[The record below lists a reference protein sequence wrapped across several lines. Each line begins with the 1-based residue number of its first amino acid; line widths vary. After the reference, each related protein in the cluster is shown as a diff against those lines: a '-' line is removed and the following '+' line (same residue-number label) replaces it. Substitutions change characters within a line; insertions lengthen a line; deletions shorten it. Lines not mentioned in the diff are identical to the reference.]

1 MSRKSPEV
9 CQLNPSETDLPGP
22 GIGVC
27 LPVEKRF
34 AFRPA
39 LGSIGSGLR
48 FAASVLV
55 DLCLPRSCAGCGQM
69 DTQPQRSWCL
79 ECWKKV
85 PWAVSPLCPR
95 CGRPFT
101 DSPDSPDHLCGECI
115 EPTFHFDTAR
125 SAVLHEGI
133 IRTRIHQFKFG
144 AQLELAPPLV
154 ELLEIA
160 YADWGLPAPGLI
172 VPVPLHPK
180 RLQERGF
187 NQSGLLAGE
196 FGRKLRVPVSF
207 DAIIRKN
214 RTQPQTRLNR
224 RERLKN
230 VKGAFELV
238 VAQRVRGHR
247 VLLIDD
253 VFTTGTTLSECARVL
268 KSKGGAS
275 EVHAVTVTR
284 ALPG

>member
-1 MSRKSPEV
+1 MKTPVFERRARKVPLDANNMWS
-9 CQLNPSETDLPGP
+9 
-22 GIGVC
+22 
-27 LPVEKRF
+27 
-34 AFRPA
+34 AFRPV
-39 LGSIGSGLR
+39 LGSIGSGLK
-48 FAASVLV
+48 FAGSVLV
-55 DLCLPRSCAGCGQM
+55 DLCLPRSCAGCQRI

-79 ECWKKV
+79 ECWENI
-85 PWAVSPLCPR
+85 PWVVSPLCPG

-115 EPTFHFDTAR
+115 EPAFHFDTAR

-144 AQLELAPPLV
+144 AQMEWAPPLV

-160 YADWGLPAPGLI
+160 YAGWGLPDPDLI
-172 VPVPLHPK
+172 VPVPLHLK
-180 RLQERGF
+180 RLKERGF

-196 FGRKLRVPVSF
+196 FARKLRVPVSF

-214 RTQPQTRLNR
+214 RTRPQTRLNR

-230 VKGAFELV
+230 VKGAFETAGV
-238 VAQRVRGHR
+238 QKVRGR
-247 VLLIDD
+247 RILLVDD

-268 KSKGGAS
+268 KRKGGAS

>member
-1 MSRKSPEV
+1 MSSKGLEV
-9 CQLNPSETDLPGP
+9 CQLNPSETELLSS
-22 GIGVC
+22 GIGAR

-34 AFRPA
+34 AFRPV
-39 LGSIGSGLR
+39 LDSIGSGLR
-48 FAASVLV
+48 FAGSVLV
-55 DLCLPRSCAGCGQM
+55 DLCLPRSCAGCQRI

-79 ECWKKV
+79 GCWKNI

-95 CGRPFT
+95 CGRPFI

-115 EPTFHFDTAR
+115 DPTFHFDTAR

-144 AQLELAPPLV
+144 AQMEWAPFLV

-160 YADWGLPAPGLI
+160 YAGWGLPAPDLI
-172 VPVPLHPK
+172 VPVPLHLK
-180 RLQERGF
+180 RLKERGF

-196 FGRKLRVPVSF
+196 LARKLRVPVSF
-207 DAIIRKN
+207 GAIIRKN
-214 RTQPQTRLNR
+214 RTEPQTRLNR

-230 VKGAFELV
+230 VKGAFELSG
-238 VAQRVRGHR
+238 AQDVRGR
-247 VLLIDD
+247 RILLVDD
-253 VFTTGTTLSECARVL
+253 VFTTGTTLSECARTL
-268 KSKGGAS
+268 KRKGGAS